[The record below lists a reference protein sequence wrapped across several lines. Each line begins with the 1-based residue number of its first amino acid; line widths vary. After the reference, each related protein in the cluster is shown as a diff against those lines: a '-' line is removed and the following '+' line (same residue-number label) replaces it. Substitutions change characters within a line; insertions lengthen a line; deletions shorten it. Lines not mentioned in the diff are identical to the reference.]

1 MEERR
6 PIMPIVKEVTRR
18 LKLNNYSIRRIESDL
33 KQAGISDIS
42 RGKLIR
48 LFYTS
53 EKNNQDFL
61 NSVDDTI
68 EAVLNLLGITSKD
81 LYQSLLDQYRGNT
94 TEMSRFIQDPDAMPY
109 LKEAYNKYK
118 ADKLEKQ
125 IQELQDQIKKLRE

>member
-1 MEERR
+1 MDERR
-6 PIMPIVKEVTRR
+6 PIMPIVKEITRR
-18 LKLNNYSIRRIESDL
+18 LKLNNYSIRKIESDL
-33 KQAGISDIS
+33 KRSGISDIS

-68 EAVLNLLGITSKD
+68 EAVLNLLDLTSKD
-81 LYQSLLDQYRGNT
+81 LYQSLLDQYTGNT
-94 TEMSRFIQDPDAMPY
+94 TEMSRFIQDPDATPY